1 MRLLFIVVLIQ
12 TVVII
17 IFAFTVFRVKNTKI
31 KLNKVTITR
40 LKLIN
45 NSTIPKP
52 DSKISL
58 TADVSMKNPNVASFR
73 YRAVPLSH
81 SPLGVSRAQRTMRMN
96 VIVDIITNSLTSN
109 PNVRSGVESGLITM
123 SSHFRILGRVK
134 PQNPNPSPEG
144 VILPRIIFVAE
155 DDNEQQQQDDDGNA
169 VVGLHPSVIN
179 SYPKFPFSK
188 EASTPDSSTCSIC
201 LCDYKD
207 AEMLRMMPECRH
219 YFHLLCLDAWL
230 RLKGSCPVCRNSPL
244 PTPLSTPL
252 QEVVPLSQYP
262 ADRRWR
268 SFQWG
273 VWIEWLLGFGRLGN
287 ETFFLR
293 TPNLFKNLGTWR
305 GGVRS
310 SIFVLSAFA
319 LLISIATLS
328 KFNSLGSF
336 HVTYALCSYVNTDQ
350 SQSRITKTLETF
362 RDLEPSRERSGLD
375 STFRV
380 GTGTFAARMREFN
393 VTIVAATINRG
404 APFNEMIALRGLVPL
419 YLTINQRLPFFD
431 TPRVL
436 SPGGFLWIGSFF
448 CLEDLSDYF
457 ESLKMLRYKKHKWVV
472 VPKLDKDDD
481 DGEVFFSAVLEKPGR
496 LFRQL
501 CFSTED
507 MSLGSHKTLCIVG
520 GIS

>member
-17 IFAFTVFRVKNTKI
+17 IFAFTLFRVKNTKI

-45 NSTIPKP
+45 NNTIPKP

-73 YRAVPLSH
+73 YSNSSTTLPS
-81 SPLGVSRAQRTMRMN
+81 GVSRAQRTMRMN

-109 PNVRSGVESGLITM
+109 PNVRSDVESRLITM
-123 SSHFRILGRVK
+123 SSHFRILGSVK

-287 ETFFLR
+287 ETIFLR

-350 SQSRITKTLETF
+350 SQSRITKLSKL
-362 RDLEPSRERSGLD
+362 DLEPSRERSGLD
-375 STFRV
+375 STFSV

-393 VTIVAATINRG
+393 VTVVSATINHG
-404 APFNEMIALRGLVPL
+404 FLDGWIDFMLLDFVL
-419 YLTINQRLPFFD
+419 YD
-431 TPRVL
+431 WVRVL
-436 SPGGFLWIGSFF
+436 SPGGFLWIDSFF
-448 CLEDLSDYF
+448 CLKDLSDYL

-501 CFSTED
+501 CFSTEG